1 MATLREQT
9 AAMAAKTRLAKPEF
23 MKAIEDIFAQ
33 AEKFGQGSDI
43 LQVGT
48 DAINFTLPDHR
59 GELVTLKT
67 LLQKGPVVLTFYRGS
82 WCPYCNLQL
91 RALQNRLA
99 DIHDLGAQLVAI
111 SPQIP
116 DQSLSQVEK
125 EALEFIVLSD
135 QNADIAAQ
143 YGAAWQV
150 PQLILDHMRN
160 DRQLDLEQINNG
172 NSNVLSI
179 PATLIIDHTGKVTWS
194 YINVD
199 YRLRSEPED
208 VILALKQLL

>member
-1 MATLREQT
+1 LATLREQT

-33 AEKFGQGSDI
+33 ADKFGQGSDI

-67 LLQKGPVVLTFYRGS
+67 LLQKVPVVLTFYRGS

-179 PATLIIDHTGKVTWS
+179 PATLIIDRSGKITWN

>member
-23 MKAIEDIFAQ
+23 MKALEDIFAQ
-33 AEKFGQGSDI
+33 AEKFGKGSD
-43 LQVGT
+43 LLKVGT
-48 DAINFTLPDHR
+48 DAINFTLPNHQ
-59 GELVTLKT
+59 GELVTLTT
-67 LLQKGPVVLTFYRGS
+67 LLQKGPVVLTFYRGG

-91 RALQNRLA
+91 RALQNRLSE
-99 DIHDLGAQLVAI
+99 IHELGAQLVAI
-111 SPQIP
+111 SPQAP
-116 DQSLSQVEK
+116 DESLSQIER

-135 QNADIAAQ
+135 QDADVAAQ
-143 YGAAWQV
+143 YGSAWQV

-172 NSNVLSI
+172 NSQVLSI
-179 PATLIIDHTGKVTWS
+179 PATLIIDQTGKVTWS

-199 YRLRSEPED
+199 YRVRSEPED
-208 VILALKQLL
+208 VILALKELV

>member
-33 AEKFGQGSDI
+33 ADKFGQGSDI

-179 PATLIIDHTGKVTWS
+179 PATLIIDRSGKITWN

>member
-23 MKAIEDIFAQ
+23 MKAIEDIFAK
-33 AEKFGQGSDI
+33 AEKFGEGSDI
-43 LQVGT
+43 LKAGS

-59 GELVTLKT
+59 GELVTLEA
-67 LLQKGPVVLTFYRGS
+67 LLQKGAVVLAFYRGS

-99 DIHDLGAQLVAI
+99 DIHELGAQLVAI
-111 SPQIP
+111 SPQVP
-116 DQSLSQVEK
+116 DQSLSQIER

-135 QNADIAAQ
+135 QNADVAAQ

-179 PATLIIDHTGKVTWS
+179 PATLIIDRTGKIVWS

-199 YRLRSEPED
+199 YRVRSEPQD